1 MGDPHLDLP
10 PSTGEEAGR
19 EKTGLIRSRG
29 FVCITS
35 ADFVVRSAYQMG
47 KNPLLP
53 FFAAA
58 LGAGDAF
65 LGFIVSVST
74 LTGMVLK
81 PFVGVLSDRWGRRLW
96 LIAGT
101 VFFTLMPFVYR
112 FVTTPEQLFMVRMVH
127 GMATAIYGPVTL
139 AYVAEQSR
147 SRRAER
153 LAWFGS
159 ARNAGYIVGPA
170 AGGWMLLTMEPV
182 AVFTVIGIV
191 SCFAFAPIAMLP
203 ETAPRR
209 RDSRPP
215 LWEHAVR
222 ALVSGGRTPAVWLAG
237 GMEAAT
243 YVALYA
249 TKTFLPLYALSVGFN
264 IGIAGTFLAVQESAH
279 LLLNPIGGRIGDRA
293 GFLVAVPVGMMLLA
307 LSLTLVPVAGNL
319 VLLMGLAVLI
329 GSSQAL
335 VFPSTV
341 ALLSTRVDEERLAT
355 GMGLM
360 GTLRNAGKVAG
371 PALAGVLISWL
382 DYDLT
387 FRLMG
392 LTLAAASA
400 AIWYRGRLTEGF
412 RRRRETTPA
421 SF

>member
-1 MGDPHLDLP
+1 M
-10 PSTGEEAGR
+10 
-19 EKTGLIRSRG
+19 
-29 FVCITS
+29 
-35 ADFVVRSAYQMG
+35 
-47 KNPLLP
+47 
-53 FFAAA
+53 
-58 LGAGDAF
+58 
-65 LGFIVSVST
+65 SVST
-74 LTGMVLK
+74 LTGMALK

-96 LIAGT
+96 LVAGT
-101 VFFTLMPFVYR
+101 LFFAFMPFVYR
-112 FVTTPEQLFMVRMVH
+112 FVTTPEQLFMVRVVH

-159 ARNAGYIVGPA
+159 ARNAGYIVGPL
-170 AGGWMLLTMEPV
+170 AGGWLLLAMDP
-182 AVFTVIGIV
+182 ASVFTVIGAV
-191 SCFAFAPIAMLP
+191 SCLAFAPVALLP
-203 ETAPRR
+203 ESAPRR

-249 TKTFLPLYALSVGFN
+249 IKAFLPLYVLSGGFDVGVAGALLPEGDEPGMVLL
-264 IGIAGTFLAVQESAH
+264 GIAGTFFAVQEAAH
-279 LLLNPIGGRIGDRA
+279 LVLNPVGGRIGDRA
-293 GFLVAVPVGMMLLA
+293 GFLVAVPVGMTLLA
-307 LSLTLVPVAGNL
+307 LSLTLIPAAGSL
-319 VLLMGLAVLI
+319 VLLMGVAVMI
-329 GSSQAL
+329 GASQAL

-341 ALLSTRVDEERLAT
+341 ALLSTRVDERRLAT

-392 LTLAAASA
+392 AALVAASG
-400 AIWYRGRLTEGF
+400 AIWCRGRLAESLS
-412 RRRRETTPA
+412 RRRKTAPA
-421 SF
+421 SEEAG

>member
-1 MGDPHLDLP
+1 
-10 PSTGEEAGR
+10 
-19 EKTGLIRSRG
+19 
-29 FVCITS
+29 
-35 ADFVVRSAYQMG
+35 MG

-101 VFFTLMPFVYR
+101 VFFALMPFVYR

-139 AYVAEQSR
+139 AYVAEQSK

-159 ARNAGYIVGPA
+159 ARNAGYIVGPL
-170 AGGWMLLTMEPV
+170 AGGWLLLAMDP
-182 AVFTVIGIV
+182 ASVFTVMGAV
-191 SCFAFAPIAMLP
+191 SCLAFAPIALLP
-203 ETAPRR
+203 ETTPR

-215 LWEHAVR
+215 LWDHAVR

-264 IGIAGTFLAVQESAH
+264 IGVAGTFLAVQEAVH
-279 LLLNPIGGRIGDRA
+279 LLLNPVGGRIGDRA

-307 LSLTLVPVAGNL
+307 LSLTLVPVAGNI

-329 GSSQAL
+329 GASQAL

-412 RRRRETTPA
+412 TRRKTA
-421 SF
+421 SASEEAV

>member
-1 MGDPHLDLP
+1 M
-10 PSTGEEAGR
+10 
-19 EKTGLIRSRG
+19 IRSRG

-101 VFFTLMPFVYR
+101 VFFALMPFVYR

-139 AYVAEQSR
+139 AYVAEQSK

-159 ARNAGYIVGPA
+159 ARNAGYIVGPL
-170 AGGWMLLTMEPV
+170 AGGWLLLAMDPAT
-182 AVFTVIGIV
+182 VFTVMGVV
-191 SCFAFAPIAMLP
+191 SCLAFAPIALLP

-215 LWEHAVR
+215 LWDHAVR

-237 GMEAAT
+237 GIESAT

-249 TKTFLPLYALSVGFN
+249 TKTFLPLYAVMVAGFS
-264 IGIAGTFLAVQESAH
+264 IGIAGTFLAVQEAVH
-279 LLLNPIGGRIGDRA
+279 LLLNPVGGRIGDRA

-307 LSLTLVPVAGNL
+307 LSLTLIPVAGSL
-319 VLLMGLAVLI
+319 ILLMGVAVII

-341 ALLSTRVDEERLAT
+341 ALVSTQVDEERLAT

-382 DYDLT
+382 DYDVT

-392 LTLAAASA
+392 LTLVVASA
-400 AIWYRGRLTEGF
+400 AIWYRGRLAEGF
-412 RRRRETTPA
+412 TRRRKTA
-421 SF
+421 SASEEAAG

>member
-1 MGDPHLDLP
+1 M
-10 PSTGEEAGR
+10 
-19 EKTGLIRSRG
+19 IRSRG

-101 VFFTLMPFVYR
+101 VFFALMPFVYR

-139 AYVAEQSR
+139 AYVAEQSK

-159 ARNAGYIVGPA
+159 ARNAGYIVGPL
-170 AGGWMLLTMEPV
+170 AGGWMLLAMDP
-182 AVFTVIGIV
+182 ASVFTVMGVV
-191 SCFAFAPIAMLP
+191 SCLAFAPVALLP
-203 ETAPRR
+203 ETRPR

-215 LWEHAVR
+215 LWDHAVR

-237 GMEAAT
+237 GIESAT

-249 TKTFLPLYALSVGFN
+249 TKTFLPLYAVMVAGFS
-264 IGIAGTFLAVQESAH
+264 IGIAGTFLAVQEAAH
-279 LLLNPIGGRIGDRA
+279 LLLNPVGGRIGDRA

-307 LSLTLVPVAGNL
+307 LSLTLIPVAGSL
-319 VLLMGLAVLI
+319 ILLMGVAVII
-329 GSSQAL
+329 GASQAL

-341 ALLSTRVDEERLAT
+341 ALVSTRVDEERLAT

-382 DYDLT
+382 DYDVT

-392 LTLAAASA
+392 LTLVVASA
-400 AIWYRGRLTEGF
+400 AIWYRGRLAEGF
-412 RRRRETTPA
+412 TRRRKTAPA
-421 SF
+421 SEEAAG